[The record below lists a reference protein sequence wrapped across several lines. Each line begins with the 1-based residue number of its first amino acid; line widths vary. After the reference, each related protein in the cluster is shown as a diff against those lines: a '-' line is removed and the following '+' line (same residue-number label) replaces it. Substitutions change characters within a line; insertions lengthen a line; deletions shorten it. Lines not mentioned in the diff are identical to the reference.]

1 MKYHTGF
8 LPSSILLVLVS
19 ILSFWCEGKNT
30 QGSESDDE
38 IAIAEI
44 VQLPPGMHMDVFADE
59 SLVANP
65 VAFSIDEMGQV
76 FVCETFQQ
84 CKRVEYNR

>member
-19 ILSFWCEGKNT
+19 ILSFWCEGKST

-76 FVCETFQQ
+76 FVCETISPRQ
-84 CKRVEYNR
+84 RGRR